1 MVSSN
6 KITKEVLIMNK
17 KKLTQKDKILIGV
30 LIALIIIVIGV
41 GAFLIVSNTNSA
53 NEQAAKLTSSG
64 SSDSEVTAS
73 SKSSSKGTGSDI
85 NSSSEKSGNSSS
97 SDSNSSPSADAG
109 ANTSSKT
116 SSKTTSSKTSSK
128 STTKGDKVKRET
140 PTENTSHASSK
151 TLKVNGKT
159 CYVGDTITVVLNI
172 TSQKTIVNY
181 QGALSFDK
189 KYLKLKDVKSNDFG
203 VANFNGTDILYNAS
217 SINGM
222 NFSETGTIFTA
233 TFEVKATGSTKV
245 KNDLEIISELVNNSI
260 KQLSNSDYKA
270 TVEIYS

>member
-1 MVSSN
+1 M
-6 KITKEVLIMNK
+6 
-17 KKLTQKDKILIGV
+17 KKLTKRDKILIGV

-53 NEQAAKLTSSG
+53 NEQAAKLTSSS
-64 SSDSEVTAS
+64 SSDSKETTS
-73 SKSSSKGTGSDI
+73 SKSSSDKTSSDN
-85 NSSSEKSGNSSS
+85 NSSSAKPDKSSS

-109 ANTSSKT
+109 ANN
-116 SSKTTSSKTSSK
+116 SSKTTSSKTSSNSK
-128 STTKGDKVKRET
+128 VKGDKVKREK

-151 TLKVNGKT
+151 TLTVNGKT

-181 QGALSFDK
+181 QGTLSFDN
-189 KYLKLKDVKSNDFG
+189 KYLKLKEVKSNNFG
-203 VANFNGTDILYNAS
+203 VANFDGTNILYNAS
-217 SINGM
+217 AINGM
-222 NFSETGTIFTA
+222 NFSETGTVFTA
-233 TFEVKATGSTKV
+233 TFEVKNTGSTTV

-260 KQLSNSDYKA
+260 KQLSSSDYKA